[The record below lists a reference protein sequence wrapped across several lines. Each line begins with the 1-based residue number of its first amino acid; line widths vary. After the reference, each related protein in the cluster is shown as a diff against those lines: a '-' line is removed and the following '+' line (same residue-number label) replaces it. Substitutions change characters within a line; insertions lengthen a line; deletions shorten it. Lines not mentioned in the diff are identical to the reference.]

1 MNPSQRQLVAQ
12 QAPPHSFFEDVVRNF
27 DRAAAHTS
35 HEAGLLEQIR
45 CCTAVYRM
53 RFPVRMDDDSIQVVE
68 AYRAEH
74 SLHRLPTKG
83 GVRYSLGVNQDEVM
97 ALAALMTFKC
107 ALVDV
112 PFGGGKGGI
121 RIDPRRHSARELE
134 RITRRYATDLT
145 KKRFLG
151 PAVDVPAPDV
161 GTGEREMA
169 WIADTYKTL
178 CEHDPNASACV
189 TGKPIEVGGIPGR
202 REATGLGVFFAIEQ
216 CVNNVDLMKSLG
228 VETGVDGK
236 SVVLQGFGNV
246 GYYAA
251 KALIAA
257 GAKLVGVS
265 VSDGGIYDPAGLAPD
280 ALIAHRRE
288 TGSVHGFGGA
298 RNLSDPAEALE
309 LPCDILVPSALE
321 NAIHVGNAE
330 RVKARIIAEAANG
343 PITPDAEAILLKRGS
358 LILPDLYANAGGVTV
373 SYFEWLKNM
382 HHVSFERMTKR
393 YEERVNQ
400 YHLEALEKL
409 TGRRLDEAGREILVR
424 GPSELELVRS
434 ALENTMI
441 QSFADILEELNR
453 RNLPDLRTAAYV
465 KSIDRIARVYRA
477 SGIFP

>member
-1 MNPSQRQLVAQ
+1 
-12 QAPPHSFFEDVVRNF
+12 
-27 DRAAAHTS
+27 
-35 HEAGLLEQIR
+35 
-45 CCTAVYRM
+45 
-53 RFPVRMDDDSIQVVE
+53 
-68 AYRAEH
+68 
-74 SLHRLPTKG
+74 
-83 GVRYSLGVNQDEVM
+83 
-97 ALAALMTFKC
+97 
-107 ALVDV
+107 VDV

-265 VSDGGIYDPAGLAPD
+265 VSDGGVYDPAGLAPD

-400 YHLEALEKL
+400 YRLEALEKL
-409 TGRRLDEAGREILVR
+409 TGRRLDEAGREIMVR

-441 QSFADILEELNR
+441 HAFADILEELKR